1 MTAGTRREALTSGGK
16 ETRFFIGKVLG
27 LGFRVDFWVVGYF
40 WVWVWGCSF
49 VLSCV
54 CVCVFRFLAPIQ
66 TDKSQNV
73 YFQWVVDVVLN
84 VS

>member
-1 MTAGTRREALTSGGK
+1 M
-16 ETRFFIGKVLG
+16 
-27 LGFRVDFWVVGYF
+27 
-40 WVWVWGCSF
+40 
-49 VLSCV
+49 
-54 CVCVFRFLAPIQ
+54 CVFRFLAPIQ